1 MEIGYNVLQFVP
13 GVNHYK
19 RLNLIANYKLPLTG
33 IDIVTLYKYGF
44 QCSVTSNRKKMNK
57 HPTLVILLSRNL
69 KFEFLLASAG
79 DLVNS
84 DD

>member
-44 QCSVTSNRKKMNK
+44 QCSVTSNRKKK
-57 HPTLVILLSRNL
+57 
-69 KFEFLLASAG
+69 
-79 DLVNS
+79 
-84 DD
+84 